1 MEVATIK
8 MSKFK
13 LKSED
18 LQSEFHHFHGRVKC
32 KQWCTKHEMARRK
45 GTALAYI
52 LVWGLLSRSENLQ
65 NVNQNKLLLSLVLVC

>member
-32 KQWCTKHEMARRK
+32 KQ
-45 GTALAYI
+45 
-52 LVWGLLSRSENLQ
+52 
-65 NVNQNKLLLSLVLVC
+65 